1 MGELDASGASCS
13 SAVPV
18 ILAPISTSRPALP
31 DRQTFQRS
39 LSEYNDQIAIFT
51 NEIDAILG
59 RNGEPGKLKALRE
72 QKAPLRAKREELKR
86 KADAHKPEIA
96 ELRRQLDSKDKVLS
110 DIENDLIYKKEEP
123 LKERLRSLED
133 AYNRRGFTTV
143 RDEQA
148 LVKEIDKLRRNQNK
162 LANYNSVADERR
174 LIEIKWREANA
185 AQSAIFKSIRQLTNE
200 LRSIYQ
206 EIGKLQRA
214 VNEMRISL
222 RELYAQKN
230 ELVEKYN
237 REREDYTSW
246 MKKKKADADAGLSYA
261 GFIDRSYPATFPAAQ
276 REQQNA
282 SCTDEDELEPFF
294 EQKRDCR
301 RLIAYL
307 ESLESQME
315 PVDRTPDSGSTL
327 SPTSEPHSLRSFEDS
342 GDSADELPSSFI
354 TLKKHTSLPAR
365 PNIESST
372 GQQSNEPFLHKL
384 KKKTSK
390 KSAKKP
396 NQPVCHQFELVRLF
410 TELEV
415 ELPLYYQDVPRAL
428 DELKEL
434 LEFYK
439 QQTNVVVWEESDYQN
454 LAVMTES
461 ECTVDSALNGSTDMS
476 ERGSVSGFPVSSPSE
491 PNACYHPFIRSSL
504 AAPVNC
510 DQVIDQLAALP
521 LCDEGIESKGSTN

>member
-1 MGELDASGASCS
+1 GELDAGDASCS
-13 SAVPV
+13 NAVPV
-18 ILAPISTSRPALP
+18 ILAPVSTSRPAIP

-39 LSEYNDQIAIFT
+39 LSEYNDQIAVFT

-86 KADAHKPEIA
+86 KADARKPEIA
-96 ELRRQLDSKDKVLS
+96 ELRRQLDS
-110 DIENDLIYKKEEP
+110 KKEEP

-162 LANYNSVADERR
+162 LANYSSVADERR
-174 LIEIKWREANA
+174 FIEIKWREANA

-237 REREDYTSW
+237 KEREDYTSW
-246 MKKKKADADAGLSYA
+246 MKKKKANADADLSYA

-315 PVDRTPDSGSTL
+315 PVDRTPDGGSIF
-327 SPTSEPHSLRSFEDS
+327 SPTTEAHSLHSFEDS

-365 PNIESST
+365 TNIESST

-410 TELEV
+410 AELEV
-415 ELPLYYQDVPRAL
+415 ELPLYYHDVPRAL
-428 DELKEL
+428 DELREL

-491 PNACYHPFIRSSL
+491 SNVCYHPFIRSSL

-521 LCDEGIESKGSTN
+521 LCDEGIESKDSTN